1 MSNQLIIVIH
11 HHNLSSLFFLKV
23 KALIDYLIFKSH
35 YAPNLQ
41 QQRNVTRRNTT
52 IPLFIIYGD
61 EKWNYFQHL
70 RL

>member
-35 YAPNLQ
+35 YAPNL
-41 QQRNVTRRNTT
+41 
-52 IPLFIIYGD
+52 
-61 EKWNYFQHL
+61 
-70 RL
+70 